1 MNRKKHGWVWFDFD
15 DYEEDM
21 PIDGRQPKHNFKEK
35 RMKRIFTLIASV
47 ALVAAGV
54 ARAQTV
60 ANQVIVSQYSNW
72 SVQGTVSLASGANT
86 AIPFSPCLVSGAN
99 KNFQAF
105 STSAPIKI
113 VDPNNP
119 SIDEVV
125 TPSAV
130 VLAPGNCTATFTTTH
145 AHPIPYSIVSGSAG
159 LQEAVNAN
167 ALSTTQN
174 TAVLDLKFYS
184 QASSIGGAAHVIAAA
199 TASPTLSLLDL
210 TQAPNV
216 AYQSVSG
223 VYTAYANT
231 GGLAPT
237 AAAGAAAGTSPT
249 GPTNVGNGNTFT
261 VSLTTGT
268 ATTTGTLFTETWPAT
283 ASFTRIPNVTVV
295 STGANVPPAF
305 TVAVTGSTT
314 HVLTVTMASA
324 PPTATAYVFQVSA
337 Q

>member
-1 MNRKKHGWVWFDFD
+1 MLRKKHGWVWFDFD
-15 DYEEDM
+15 DYDDEM

-35 RMKRIFTLIASV
+35 KGMKRILTLIASV

-54 ARAQTV
+54 AKAQTITS
-60 ANQVIVSQYSNW
+60 QVVVSQYSNW
-72 SVQGTVSLASGANT
+72 NVPGTVSLASGTNT
-86 AIPFSPCLVSGAN
+86 AIPFSPCIVSAAN

-105 STSAPIKI
+105 TVGVPVKL
-113 VDPNNP
+113 VDSNNP

-130 VLAPGNCTATFTTTH
+130 VLAPGNCTVTFTTTN
-145 AHPIPYSIVSGSAG
+145 AHPIPYSIVSGTGG

-174 TAVLDLKFYS
+174 TAILDRGFYS
-184 QASSIGGAAHVIAAA
+184 AFGTAAIIAAA
-199 TASPTLSLLDL
+199 TASPTLSLLDV
-210 TQAPNV
+210 TQAPFV
-216 AYQSVSG
+216 AYQSVSA
-223 VYTAYANT
+223 VYTAQGNS
-231 GGLAPT
+231 GGAAPT

-283 ASFTRIPNVTVV
+283 LSFGRIPNVTVV
-295 STGANVPPAF
+295 STGKNVPPVFTF
-305 TVAVTGSTT
+305 TVTGTTT

-324 PPTATAYVFQVSA
+324 PPTATAYTFQVSA

>member
-1 MNRKKHGWVWFDFD
+1 MKVKHCGVWFDFD
-15 DYEEDM
+15 FDGDDAETSFY
-21 PIDGRQPKHNFKEK
+21 GRQPKHKFREK
-35 RMKRIFTLIASV
+35 RMKRIFTLIASMALMV
-47 ALVAAGV
+47 AGI

-72 SVQGTVSLASGANT
+72 SVQGTVALASGTNT
-86 AIPFSPCLVSGAN
+86 AIPFSPCAVSGAN

-105 STSAPIKI
+105 TASVPVKI

-130 VLAPGNCTATFTTTH
+130 VLAPGNCRVTFTTVN

-174 TAVLDLKFYS
+174 TAVLDSKFYS
-184 QASSIGGAAHVIAAA
+184 QAASIGGAAAVIHAA

-216 AYQSVSG
+216 AYQSVSS
-223 VYTAYANT
+223 VYTAYSNT
-231 GGLAPT
+231 GGAAPT

-249 GPTNVGNGNTFT
+249 GPANVGNGNTFT

-283 ASFTRIPNVTVV
+283 LSFGRVPNITVV
-295 STGANVPPAF
+295 STGANVPVF
-305 TVAVTGSTT
+305 TYTVTGSTT

-324 PPTATAYVFQVSA
+324 PPTATAYTFEVSA